1 MEAALF
7 VVALVAVV
15 VFVAGIARKLGTS
28 APLMLTVVGIGL
40 GYLPGVP
47 IIEVEQEV
55 VLLGL
60 LPPLL
65 YAAAIRTS
73 LIDLRANIRSIS
85 LLSVGLVVFTA
96 LGIGLLVW
104 WLLDI
109 PVGVGDR
116 VRRRHRS
123 AGRRG
128 RHRGRQAHRPAAADG
143 HDSRGRVAVQ

>member
-96 LGIGLLVW
+96 LGIGLLV
-104 WLLDI
+104 
-109 PVGVGDR
+109 
-116 VRRRHRS
+116 
-123 AGRRG
+123 
-128 RHRGRQAHRPAAADG
+128 
-143 HDSRGRVAVQ
+143 

>member
-1 MEAALF
+1 MIVADSSTLRKL
-7 VVALVAVV
+7 VALVAVV

-73 LIDLRANIRSIS
+73 ANS
-85 LLSVGLVVFTA
+85 LGHSGS
-96 LGIGLLVW
+96 
-104 WLLDI
+104 
-109 PVGVGDR
+109 
-116 VRRRHRS
+116 S
-123 AGRRG
+123 A
-128 RHRGRQAHRPAAADG
+128 
-143 HDSRGRVAVQ
+143 S